1 MERFIRIVLAVLV
14 SAVCLCS
21 CGRDG
26 KVIPR
31 SKLSR
36 IYAEMFLA
44 DAWLNTA
51 PMDALVNIFYT
62 QCLTTLISEADKN
75 PDGRLRVPT
84 RIMMDDFASSALIA
98 DFDRI
103 ISVVRSRDI
112 WITILCQSISQLQ
125 SLYTSEQATTIL
137 NCCDHLIFTG
147 CNDLKSAEYI
157 GTWACKTEDVILTM
171 GRANGQPH
179 RKSV

>member
-51 PMDALVNIFYT
+51 SMETKERADTMAFYEPIFEKYGYT
-62 QCLTTLISEADKN
+62 VEDYWASVSYYLQD
-75 PDGRLRVPT
+75 PDR
-84 RIMMDDFASSALIA
+84 F
-98 DFDRI
+98 
-103 ISVVRSRDI
+103 SR
-112 WITILCQSISQLQ
+112 
-125 SLYTSEQATTIL
+125 IL
-137 NCCDHLIFTG
+137 N
-147 CNDLKSAEYI
+147 KSNAMLETEFNALEKQRQAAFDAASKAETSFKPKMFHSVYGI
-157 GTWACKTEDVILTM
+157 DGTPLDPSAAPLVEASPKRLVDRSL
-171 GRANGQPH
+171 
-179 RKSV
+179 

>member
-51 PMDALVNIFYT
+51 PMDARERADTMAFYEPIFEKYGYT
-62 QCLTTLISEADKN
+62 VEDYWASVSYYLQD
-75 PDGRLRVPT
+75 PDRFSRILNKSNVMLETEFNALEKQRQAAFDAASNSGT
-84 RIMMDDFASSALIA
+84 RIKPKLFHPVYGVNGAPIDPGAPALVKA
-98 DFDRI
+98 NPKRLEDRP
-103 ISVVRSRDI
+103 
-112 WITILCQSISQLQ
+112 L
-125 SLYTSEQATTIL
+125 
-137 NCCDHLIFTG
+137 
-147 CNDLKSAEYI
+147 
-157 GTWACKTEDVILTM
+157 
-171 GRANGQPH
+171 
-179 RKSV
+179 